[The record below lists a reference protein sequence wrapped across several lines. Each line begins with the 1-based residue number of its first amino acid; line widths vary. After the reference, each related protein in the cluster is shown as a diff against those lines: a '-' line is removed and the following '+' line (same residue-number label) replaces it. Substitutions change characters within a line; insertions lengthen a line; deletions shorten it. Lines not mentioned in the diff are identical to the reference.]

1 MPHAESGLTFLQKT
15 NGDVTLSPDGKG
27 QNFYAMKGNV
37 NRSAN
42 PPIFSGVLVHG
53 GKPHGTFQLIK
64 NAPQLPPHCSA
75 VPPPPPPAPPLAGT
89 NSSVW
94 PMPRNLTRLG
104 AAVVALDSS
113 FAFAAAA
120 NPSSNSAA
128 LTAAFERFR
137 TICFPHRVATVA
149 SAEHG
154 HAQATVLLKRVTVTV
169 ENSAEPLALGVDE
182 SYTLSIPGPDGD
194 GNGYIKAATL
204 FGAYHALESFAQ
216 LLQFNFDHGYYQ
228 ITGTPVILHDAPRF
242 PWRELMV
249 DTSRHFLPVK
259 VLKQVLDSMTT
270 SKLNVLHVHLIDSQ
284 AFPLVLPSVPKLSL
298 GAYSK
303 QERYECQ
310 LCTHQRP
317 LAHLLRCL
325 SPLHGKGRSTLTSV
339 LSSW

>member
-1 MPHAESGLTFLQKT
+1 MWLHSPTSQRPLQSTSSG
-15 NGDVTLSPDGKG
+15 GD
-27 QNFYAMKGNV
+27 
-37 NRSAN
+37 
-42 PPIFSGVLVHG
+42 
-53 GKPHGTFQLIK
+53 
-64 NAPQLPPHCSA
+64 
-75 VPPPPPPAPPLAGT
+75 
-89 NSSVW
+89 
-94 PMPRNLTRLG
+94 
-104 AAVVALDSS
+104 
-113 FAFAAAA
+113 
-120 NPSSNSAA
+120 
-128 LTAAFERFR
+128 
-137 TICFPHRVATVA
+137 
-149 SAEHG
+149 
-154 HAQATVLLKRVTVTV
+154 AQATVLLKRVTVTV

-284 AFPLVLPSVPKLSL
+284 AFPLVLPSMPKLSL

-303 QERYECQ
+303 QERYVCQ
-310 LCTHQRP
+310 LRTHQRP